1 MNFIRSFVLIHTL
14 ILAFVASLAVGA
26 RTVHAEVPILET
38 HALGGDYG
46 LFEEGQY
53 VPEPWFMWFVLG
65 ELISADDVDMAK
77 FDYQQGDRFKAEIF
91 IPGHQELREFNPN
104 IALIGPGLPKP
115 KRPLP
120 FEIPENMGAI
130 IATSDGTFDYFDI
143 FTQMVYFPRAKIE
156 VVMPQTGRYYVA
168 VWGQPVGMARYALD
182 IGIMENF
189 APHVL
194 VRYPLNWWEVRDYL
208 RWGHWPA
215 LLAPPLIA
223 IATIWLLRRLARRR
237 PIRWYEQIVA
247 IIGLLGLAFTFI
259 VLVAQQTT
267 GYGPQVPAAVAWIT
281 IVIALALAGSAVW
294 GAYLLTPL
302 RERLNLR
309 EFAGDD
315 QFIWVNG
322 YAIHYADEG
331 PCQASPVVL
340 IHGFASSIF
349 TWRHT
354 RAALLAAG
362 YRVIAV
368 DQLGSGASA
377 RPAEPIYSTQTQAE
391 MVVGVLDALGVRRA
405 HFVGHSFGGRVAM
418 QIALLAPERVQSLV
432 AIAPEA
438 FATARPAIA
447 RLVRLPIIG
456 YILAFYSTSPL
467 LVRSGLQLVSSGK
480 AWITSEV
487 VKGYAAPLHVRGS
500 ALAQVWQARSPKDG
514 QMPVPHH
521 LNAITSP
528 TLLLWGESDP
538 IFPAEDGVKLTR
550 ILPAAT
556 LRLFKDAGHIVHE
569 ECAEQ
574 TNHAILEFLKF
585 AADPAAARHD
595 LSSSEQQEEG
605 SVGNIAHR

>member
-1 MNFIRSFVLIHTL
+1 MKFARPLVLTCTL
-14 ILAFVASLAVGA
+14 ILAFASSLTTDA
-26 RTVHAEVPILET
+26 RTARAEVPILET
-38 HALGGDYG
+38 HTPGSDYG
-46 LFEEGQY
+46 LFEDGQY

-65 ELISADDVDMAK
+65 ELTSADDVDMAK

-91 IPGHQELREFNPN
+91 IPGHEELREFNPN

-115 KRPLP
+115 NAPLP
-120 FEIPENMGAI
+120 FEIPEGMGAI
-130 IATSDGTFDYFDI
+130 VATSDGTFDYFDI

-168 VWGQPVGMARYALD
+168 VWGEPVGMARYALD

-194 VRYPLNWWEVRDYL
+194 VRYPVNWWEVRDYL

-215 LLAPPLIA
+215 LLVPPLIT
-223 IATIWLLRRLARRR
+223 IAAIWLLRRLARRR
-237 PIRWYEQIVA
+237 PIRRYEQIIA
-247 IIGLLGLAFTFI
+247 TTGLLGLAATFV

-267 GYGPQVPAAVAWIT
+267 GYGPQVPAAAWIA
-281 IVIALALAGSAVW
+281 IVIALALAGSVVW
-294 GAYLLTPL
+294 GAYVLAPL

-315 QFIWVNG
+315 QFVWVNG
-322 YAIHYADEG
+322 YAIHYADDG
-331 PCQASPVVL
+331 PREAPAVVL

-354 RAALLAAG
+354 KAALLAAG

-377 RPAEPIYSTQTQAE
+377 RPAEPIYTTQTQAE

-447 RLVRLPIIG
+447 RWVRLPIAG

-467 LVRSGLQLVSSGK
+467 LVRPGLQFVSSGK
-480 AWITSEV
+480 AWITNEV
-487 VKGYAAPLHVRGS
+487 VKGYAAPLYVRGS

-514 QMPVPHH
+514 QKPVPHN
-521 LNAITSP
+521 LNAITPP
-528 TLLLWGESDP
+528 TLLLWGENDP
-538 IFPAEDGVKLTR
+538 IFPADDGVKLAR

-556 LRLFKDAGHIVHE
+556 LHLFQNTGHIVHE
-569 ECAEQ
+569 ECVEQ
-574 TNHAILEFLKF
+574 TNHAILGFLKLI
-585 AADPAAARHD
+585 ANSAAAQPD
-595 LSSSEQQEEG
+595 LSLPKHYKATG
-605 SVGNIAHR
+605 SGNVTDE